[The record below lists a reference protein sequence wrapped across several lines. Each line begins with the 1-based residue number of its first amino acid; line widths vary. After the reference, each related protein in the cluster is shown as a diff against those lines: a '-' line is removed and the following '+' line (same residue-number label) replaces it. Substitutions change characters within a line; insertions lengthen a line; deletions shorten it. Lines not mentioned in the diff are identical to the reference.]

1 MLSSATR
8 VPVGISPPAAR
19 PLEAGPGQLYQVE
32 LQTEQVLGNWT
43 STNTVTMQ
51 LELVRQ
57 PLADGQRCT
66 VLLKQFGQT
75 NPEGLHALAADV
87 ARLRQRLVFDID
99 AFGAIVGV
107 ANAPELQAQFAALE
121 SFLRKKYRDSALIT
135 PAVLDNVGQVL
146 ADGAH
151 LARVLAEAPEYAL
164 LFPDLGHRT
173 FSAQPVPHRPRRL
186 PQVLGAVDVP
196 LQTRAWAVPAPAGV
210 AIAICVEGWPDPEH
224 YCPDEMRQAVR
235 TLSGRYDAT
244 AELLVQHLERYEYSA
259 TSQLLSAARFT
270 TATIAGVFS
279 SKTVATLLPA
289 APAEQLLPST
299 F

>member
-1 MLSSATR
+1 ML
-8 VPVGISPPAAR
+8 
-19 PLEAGPGQLYQVE
+19 
-32 LQTEQVLGNWT
+32 VLGNWT

-87 ARLRQRLVFDID
+87 ARLRQRLVVDID
-99 AFGAIVGV
+99 ASGAIVGV

-121 SFLRKKYRDSALIT
+121 PFLRKKYRDSALIT

-146 ADGAH
+146 ADGEH
-151 LARVLAEAPEYAL
+151 LARVLAEAPEYGL
-164 LFPDLGHRT
+164 LFPDLGYRT

-210 AIAICVEGWPDPEH
+210 ATAICVEGRPDPEQ
-224 YCPDEMRQAVR
+224 YRPDDLRQAVR
-235 TLSGRYDAT
+235 ALTGRYDAA
-244 AELLVQHLERYEYSA
+244 AELLVQHLERYEHSA
-259 TSQLLSAARFT
+259 TGQLLSAARFT
-270 TATIAGVFS
+270 TAAIPGVFS

-289 APAEQLLPST
+289 APAA
-299 F
+299 